1 MKKNSKINNNRII
14 FLLILFFLVTLAIV
28 VRLFYLQVIDRKN
41 LTKRA
46 IEQIN
51 RSEEIVSDRG
61 YILDRSGKRL
71 AINTASSTIYFNGN
85 QDIDSTSRSLIAKEL
100 SKSLNLDELEVYKKI
115 SAKKRVK
122 IVQWVDSNVAMEL
135 RDKNLAGIEVVD
147 GFRRVY
153 PYQTLASHVLGF
165 TNIDGVG
172 QYGVESSYNSNLTG
186 SPGRIYKSSDRNNRQ
201 LPTGSSQVF
210 EASDGL
216 SAVLTIDQGIQK
228 FVEDE
233 TKKMISEF
241 QADKV
246 HIIVEEVET
255 GHILAMSSYPSF
267 DPNGPTKAVSDIQA
281 ASWLTKS
288 DEEIQKDWYD
298 NWRNPVVSNI
308 YEPGSTFKLIT
319 AAAAMEE
326 NTSSPEKQYYCTGYI
341 RDIKNAPVLKCVSY
355 KDPHGNITLR
365 QALAKS
371 CNPSFVYVNR
381 DLGRENFLKYIKA
394 FGFGEKTGIDLPGE
408 ALGIIPPSPDSITE
422 LSLATM
428 SYGHGIAT
436 TPIQLI
442 NAVAAIGNDGLL
454 MEPRIVKELVNAQG
468 QVIRPIEISEKR
480 QVISKE
486 TADNMLSMMA
496 EVVENGTASRAKST
510 SYSIGGKTGTANKV
524 LEDGTGYYEDQYV
537 ASFVGLAPIE
547 NPKIAVLVIVDNPKN
562 QYYGSIVATPTGK
575 SVIEY
580 TLENLGL
587 PKNTKI
593 KTSDYTDL
601 IKVPDLTNR
610 LIGDGGSILTQMGL
624 KYSIGYGEVSDESII
639 IGQKPKAGEFIEK
652 DEVVE
657 IDLDKNDKARKII
670 PKLED
675 KDESEVQSLLEKTS
689 IEFKFEGL
697 EGGVVVDQAP
707 KAGESAEEGQ
717 VLTLILGEKTEETP
731 GPAANGLKDGL
742 LEIENDENKKT
753 IRSVEIKD
761 TSDKNSKKDSED
773 EDSNLD
779 KKEDGQSKE
788 KP

>member
-14 FLLILFFLVTLAIV
+14 FLLILFFIVTLVIV

-61 YILDRSGKRL
+61 YILDRNGKRL
-71 AINTASSTIYFNGN
+71 AINTASSTVYFNGG

-100 SKSLNLDELEVYKKI
+100 SKSLDLDELDLYKKI

-135 RDKNLAGIEVVD
+135 REKNLAGIEIVD

-172 QYGVESSYNSNLTG
+172 QYGVEASYNSNLTG
-186 SPGRIYKSSDRNNRQ
+186 SPGRIFKSSDRNNRQ
-201 LPTGSSQVF
+201 LPTGKSQVF
-210 EASDGL
+210 EANDGL

-233 TKKMISEF
+233 TKKIISEF

-267 DPNGPTKAVSDIQA
+267 DPNGPTKAVSDMQA
-281 ASWLTKS
+281 ASWLTKT

-308 YEPGSTFKLIT
+308 FEPGSTFKLIT

-355 KDPHGNITLR
+355 KEPHGNITLR

-381 DLGRENFLKYIKA
+381 DLGRENFLKYVKA

-408 ALGIIPPSPDSITE
+408 AVGIIPASADSITE

-428 SYGHGIAT
+428 AYGHGIAT

-454 MEPRIVKELVNAQG
+454 MEPRLVKELVNSNG
-468 QVIRPIEISEKR
+468 QVIRPVEISEKR

-486 TADNMLSMMA
+486 TADKMLSMMA
-496 EVVENGTASRAKST
+496 DVVENGTASRAKST

-547 NPKIAVLVIVDNPKN
+547 DPVIAVLVIVDNPKD
-562 QYYGSIVATPTGK
+562 QFYGSIVATPAGK
-575 SVIEY
+575 NIIEY

-593 KTSDYTDL
+593 KSSEYTDL

-610 LIGDGGSILTQMGL
+610 LIGDGGSILSQMGL
-624 KYSIGYGEVSDESII
+624 KYSVGYGNVSEESII
-639 IGQKPKAGEFIEK
+639 VGQKPKAGEFIEK

-657 IDLDKNDKARKII
+657 LDLDINNQAKKTTPN
-670 PKLED
+670 LTG
-675 KDESEVQSLLEKTS
+675 KDEQELTRLLEKTS
-689 IEFKFEGL
+689 IDFKVEGL
-697 EGGVVVDQAP
+697 EGGVVVDQNP
-707 KAGESAEEGQ
+707 KAGEKISQGQ
-717 VLTLILGEKTEETP
+717 ILTLILGEKVEDP
-731 GPAANGLKDGL
+731 IGPASNGLKDGL

-753 IRSVEIKD
+753 IKSVEIKD
-761 TSDKNSKKDSED
+761 LSHKETDKDD

-779 KKEDGQSKE
+779 KKTEGQNDQ

>member
-14 FLLILFFLVTLAIV
+14 FLLILFFIVTLAIV

-61 YILDRSGKRL
+61 YILDRNGKRL
-71 AINTASSTIYFNGN
+71 AINTASSTVYFNGG

-100 SKSLNLDELEVYKKI
+100 SKSLNLDELELYKKI

-135 RDKNLAGIEVVD
+135 REKNLAGIEIVD

-172 QYGVESSYNSNLTG
+172 QYGVEASYNSNLTG
-186 SPGRIYKSSDRNNRQ
+186 SPGRIFKSSDRNNRQ
-201 LPTGSSQVF
+201 LPTGKSQVF
-210 EASDGL
+210 EANDGL

-233 TKKMISEF
+233 TKKIISEF

-281 ASWLTKS
+281 ASWLTKT

-308 YEPGSTFKLIT
+308 FEPGSTFKLIT

-355 KDPHGNITLR
+355 KEPHGNITLR

-381 DLGRENFLKYIKA
+381 DLGRENFLKYVKA

-408 ALGIIPPSPDSITE
+408 AVGIIPANADSITE

-428 SYGHGIAT
+428 AYGHGIAT

-442 NAVAAIGNDGLL
+442 NAVAAIGNDGIL
-454 MEPRIVKELVNAQG
+454 MEPRLVKELVNSNG
-468 QVIRPIEISEKR
+468 QVIKPVEISEKR

-486 TADNMLSMMA
+486 TADKMLSMMA
-496 EVVENGTASRAKST
+496 DVVENGTASRAKSS

-524 LEDGTGYYEDQYV
+524 LEDGTGYYEDKYV

-547 NPKIAVLVIVDNPKN
+547 DPVIAALVIVDNPKN
-562 QYYGSIVATPTGK
+562 QYYGSIVATPAGK
-575 SVIEY
+575 NIIEY

-593 KTSDYTDL
+593 KSSEYTDL

-624 KYSIGYGEVSDESII
+624 KYSVGYGDVSEESII
-639 IGQKPKAGEFIEK
+639 TGQKPKAGDFIEK

-657 IDLDKNDKARKII
+657 LDLDVNNGERKIV
-670 PKLED
+670 PNLEG
-675 KDESEVQSLLEKTS
+675 KDEQELTRLLEKTS
-689 IEFKFEGL
+689 IDFKVEGL
-697 EGGVVVDQAP
+697 ESGVVVDQNP
-707 KAGESAEEGQ
+707 KAGEKISQGET
-717 VLTLILGEKTEETP
+717 LNLILGEKVEEP
-731 GPAANGLKDGL
+731 IGPVTNGLKDGL

-753 IRSVEIKD
+753 IKSVEIKD
-761 TSDKNSKKDSED
+761 FSNKEKDKDD

-779 KKEDGQSKE
+779 KKTEGQNTQS
-788 KP
+788 P

>member
-14 FLLILFFLVTLAIV
+14 FLLILFFIVTLAIV

-61 YILDRSGKRL
+61 YILDRNGKRL
-71 AINTASSTIYFNGN
+71 AINTASSTVYFNGG

-100 SKSLNLDELEVYKKI
+100 SKSLNLDELELYKKI

-135 RDKNLAGIEVVD
+135 REKNLAGIEIVD

-172 QYGVESSYNSNLTG
+172 QYGVEASYNSNLTG
-186 SPGRIYKSSDRNNRQ
+186 SPGRIFKSSDRNNRQ
-201 LPTGSSQVF
+201 LPTGKSQVF
-210 EASDGL
+210 EANDGL

-233 TKKMISEF
+233 TKKIISEF

-281 ASWLTKS
+281 ASWLTKT
-288 DEEIQKDWYD
+288 DEEIQKDWYE

-308 YEPGSTFKLIT
+308 FEPGSTFKLIT

-355 KDPHGNITLR
+355 KEPHGNITLR

-381 DLGRENFLKYIKA
+381 DLGRENFLKYVKA

-408 ALGIIPPSPDSITE
+408 AMGIIPANADSITE

-428 SYGHGIAT
+428 AYGHGIAT

-442 NAVAAIGNDGLL
+442 NAVAAIGNDGIL
-454 MEPRIVKELVNAQG
+454 MEPRLVKELVNSNG
-468 QVIRPIEISEKR
+468 QVIRPVEISEKR

-486 TADNMLSMMA
+486 TADKMLLMMA
-496 EVVENGTASRAKST
+496 DVVENGTASRAKSS

-547 NPKIAVLVIVDNPKN
+547 DPVIAVLVIVDNPKD
-562 QYYGSIVATPTGK
+562 QYYGSIVATPAGK
-575 SVIEY
+575 NIIEY

-593 KTSDYTDL
+593 KSSEYTDL

-624 KYSIGYGEVSDESII
+624 KYSVGYGDVSEESII
-639 IGQKPKAGEFIEK
+639 TGQKPKAGDFIEK

-657 IDLDKNDKARKII
+657 LDLDVNNGERKIV
-670 PKLED
+670 PNLEG
-675 KDESEVQSLLEKTS
+675 KDEQELTRLLEKTS
-689 IEFKFEGL
+689 IDFKVEGL
-697 EGGVVVDQAP
+697 EGGVVVDQNP
-707 KAGESAEEGQ
+707 KAGEKISQGET
-717 VLTLILGEKTEETP
+717 LTLILGEKVEEP
-731 GPAANGLKDGL
+731 IGPATNGLKDGL

-753 IRSVEIKD
+753 IKSVEIKD
-761 TSDKNSKKDSED
+761 FSNKEKDKDD

-779 KKEDGQSKE
+779 KKTEGQNTQS
-788 KP
+788 P

>member
-14 FLLILFFLVTLAIV
+14 FLLILFFIVTLAIV

-61 YILDRSGKRL
+61 YILDRNGKRL
-71 AINTASSTIYFNGN
+71 AINTASSTVYFNGG
-85 QDIDSTSRSLIAKEL
+85 QDIDSANRSLIAKEL
-100 SKSLNLDELEVYKKI
+100 SKSLNLDELELYKKI

-135 RDKNLAGIEVVD
+135 REKNLAGIEIVD

-172 QYGVESSYNSNLTG
+172 QYGVEASYNSNLTG
-186 SPGRIYKSSDRNNRQ
+186 SPGRIFKSSDRNNRQ
-201 LPTGSSQVF
+201 LPTGKSQVF
-210 EASDGL
+210 EANDGL

-233 TKKMISEF
+233 TKKIISEF

-267 DPNGPTKAVSDIQA
+267 DPNGPTKAVSDMQA
-281 ASWLTKS
+281 ASWLTKT

-381 DLGRENFLKYIKA
+381 DLGRESFLKYVKA

-408 ALGIIPPSPDSITE
+408 ALGIIPTSADKITE

-428 SYGHGIAT
+428 AYGHGIAT

-442 NAVAAIGNDGLL
+442 NAVAAIGNNGLL
-454 MEPRIVKELVNAQG
+454 MEPRLVKELVNSNG

-547 NPKIAVLVIVDNPKN
+547 DPVIAVLVIVDNPKD
-562 QYYGSIVATPTGK
+562 QYYGSIVATPAGK
-575 SVIEY
+575 NIIEY

-593 KTSDYTDL
+593 KSSEYTDL

-610 LIGDGGSILTQMGL
+610 LIGDGGSILSQMGL
-624 KYSIGYGEVSDESII
+624 NYSVGYGTVTEESII
-639 IGQKPKAGEFIEK
+639 TAQKPKAGEFIEK

-657 IDLDKNDKARKII
+657 LDLDINNGERKIT
-670 PKLED
+670 PNLEG
-675 KDESEVQSLLEKTS
+675 KDEQELARLLEEIS
-689 IEFKFEGL
+689 IDFKVEGL
-697 EGGVVVDQAP
+697 EGGVVVDQNP
-707 KAGESAEEGQ
+707 KAGEKIAQGET
-717 VLTLILGEKTEETP
+717 LTLILGEKVEDSVN
-731 GPAANGLKDGL
+731 PASNGLKDGL

-753 IRSVEIKD
+753 IKSVEINDLSNKEKD
-761 TSDKNSKKDSED
+761 KED

-779 KKEDGQSKE
+779 KETEGQKD
-788 KP
+788 

>member
-14 FLLILFFLVTLAIV
+14 FLLILFFIVTLAIV
-28 VRLFYLQVIDRKN
+28 ARLFYLQVIDRKN

-61 YILDRSGKRL
+61 YILDRNGKRL
-71 AINTASSTIYFNGN
+71 AINTASSTVYFNGG

-100 SKSLNLDELEVYKKI
+100 SKSLNLDELELYKKI

-135 RDKNLAGIEVVD
+135 REKNLAGIEIVD

-172 QYGVESSYNSNLTG
+172 QYGVEASYNSNLTG
-186 SPGRIYKSSDRNNRQ
+186 SPGRIFKSSDRNNRQ
-201 LPTGSSQVF
+201 LPTGKSQVF
-210 EASDGL
+210 EANDGL

-233 TKKMISEF
+233 TKKIISEF

-281 ASWLTKS
+281 ASWLTKT
-288 DEEIQKDWYD
+288 DEEIQKDWYE

-308 YEPGSTFKLIT
+308 FEPGSTFKLIT

-355 KDPHGNITLR
+355 KEPHGNITLR

-381 DLGRENFLKYIKA
+381 DLGRENFLKYVKA

-408 ALGIIPPSPDSITE
+408 AMGIIPANADSITE

-428 SYGHGIAT
+428 AYGHGIAT

-442 NAVAAIGNDGLL
+442 NAVAAIGNDGIL
-454 MEPRIVKELVNAQG
+454 MEPRLVKELVNSNG
-468 QVIRPIEISEKR
+468 QVIRPVEISEKR

-486 TADNMLSMMA
+486 TADKMLLMMA
-496 EVVENGTASRAKST
+496 DVVENGTASRAKSS

-547 NPKIAVLVIVDNPKN
+547 DPVIAVLVIVDNPKD
-562 QYYGSIVATPTGK
+562 QYYGSIVATPAGK
-575 SVIEY
+575 NIIEY

-593 KTSDYTDL
+593 KSSEYTDL

-624 KYSIGYGEVSDESII
+624 KYSVGYGDVSEESII
-639 IGQKPKAGEFIEK
+639 TGQKPKAGDFIEK

-657 IDLDKNDKARKII
+657 LDLDVNNGERKIV
-670 PKLED
+670 PNLEG
-675 KDESEVQSLLEKTS
+675 KDEQELTRLLEKTS
-689 IEFKFEGL
+689 IDFKVEGL
-697 EGGVVVDQAP
+697 EGGVVVDQNP
-707 KAGESAEEGQ
+707 KAGEKISQGET
-717 VLTLILGEKTEETP
+717 LTLILGEKVEEP
-731 GPAANGLKDGL
+731 IGPATNGLKDGL

-753 IRSVEIKD
+753 IKSVEIKD
-761 TSDKNSKKDSED
+761 FSNKEKDKDD

-779 KKEDGQSKE
+779 KKTEGQNTQS
-788 KP
+788 P

>member
-14 FLLILFFLVTLAIV
+14 FLLILFFIVTLAIV

-61 YILDRSGKRL
+61 YILDKNGKRL
-71 AINTASSTIYFNGN
+71 AINTASSTVYFNGG
-85 QDIDSTSRSLIAKEL
+85 QDIDSANRSLIAKEL
-100 SKSLNLDELEVYKKI
+100 SKSLNLDELELYKKI

-135 RDKNLAGIEVVD
+135 REKNLAGIEIVD

-172 QYGVESSYNSNLTG
+172 QYGVEASYNSNLTG
-186 SPGRIYKSSDRNNRQ
+186 SPGRIFKSSDRNNRQ
-201 LPTGSSQVF
+201 LPTGKSQVF
-210 EASDGL
+210 EANDGL

-233 TKKMISEF
+233 TKKIISEF

-255 GHILAMSSYPSF
+255 GHILSMSSYPSF
-267 DPNGPTKAVSDIQA
+267 DPNGPTKAVSDMQA
-281 ASWLTKS
+281 ASWLTKT

-381 DLGRENFLKYIKA
+381 DLGRESFLKYVKA

-408 ALGIIPPSPDSITE
+408 ALGIIPTSADKITE

-428 SYGHGIAT
+428 AYGHGIAT

-442 NAVAAIGNDGLL
+442 NAVAAIGNNGLL
-454 MEPRIVKELVNAQG
+454 MEPRLVKELVNSNG

-547 NPKIAVLVIVDNPKN
+547 DPVIAVLVIVDNPKD
-562 QYYGSIVATPTGK
+562 QYYGSIVATPAGK
-575 SVIEY
+575 NIIEY

-593 KTSDYTDL
+593 KSSEYTDL

-610 LIGDGGSILTQMGL
+610 LIGDGGSILSQMGL
-624 KYSIGYGEVSDESII
+624 NYSVGYGTVTEESII
-639 IGQKPKAGEFIEK
+639 TAQKPKAGEFIEK

-657 IDLDKNDKARKII
+657 LDLDINNGERKIT
-670 PKLED
+670 PNLEG
-675 KDESEVQSLLEKTS
+675 KDEQELARLLEEIS
-689 IEFKFEGL
+689 IDFKVEGL
-697 EGGVVVDQAP
+697 EGGVVVDQNP
-707 KAGESAEEGQ
+707 KAGEKIAQGET
-717 VLTLILGEKTEETP
+717 LTLILGEKVEDSVN
-731 GPAANGLKDGL
+731 PASNGLKDGL

-753 IRSVEIKD
+753 IKSVEINDLSNKEKD
-761 TSDKNSKKDSED
+761 KED

-779 KKEDGQSKE
+779 KETEGQKD
-788 KP
+788 

>member
-14 FLLILFFLVTLAIV
+14 FLLILFFIVTLAIV

-61 YILDRSGKRL
+61 YILDRNGKRL
-71 AINTASSTIYFNGN
+71 AINTASSTVYFNGG

-100 SKSLNLDELEVYKKI
+100 SKSLNLDELELYKKI

-135 RDKNLAGIEVVD
+135 REKNLAGIEIVD

-172 QYGVESSYNSNLTG
+172 QYGVEASYNSNLTG
-186 SPGRIYKSSDRNNRQ
+186 SPGRIFKSSDRNNRQ
-201 LPTGSSQVF
+201 LPTGKSQVF
-210 EASDGL
+210 EANDGL

-233 TKKMISEF
+233 TKKIISEF

-281 ASWLTKS
+281 ASWLTKT
-288 DEEIQKDWYD
+288 DEEIQKDWYE

-308 YEPGSTFKLIT
+308 FEPGSTFKLIT

-355 KDPHGNITLR
+355 KEPHGNITLR

-381 DLGRENFLKYIKA
+381 DLGRENFLKYVKA

-408 ALGIIPPSPDSITE
+408 AMGIIPANADSITE

-428 SYGHGIAT
+428 AYGHGIAT

-442 NAVAAIGNDGLL
+442 NAVAAIGNDGIL
-454 MEPRIVKELVNAQG
+454 MEPRLVKELVNSNG
-468 QVIRPIEISEKR
+468 QVIRPVEISEKR

-486 TADNMLSMMA
+486 TADKMLLMMA
-496 EVVENGTASRAKST
+496 DVVENGTASRAKSS

-547 NPKIAVLVIVDNPKN
+547 DPIIAVLVIVDNPKD
-562 QYYGSIVATPTGK
+562 QYYGSIVATPAGK
-575 SVIEY
+575 NIIEY

-593 KTSDYTDL
+593 KSSEYTDL

-624 KYSIGYGEVSDESII
+624 KYSVGYGDVSEESII
-639 IGQKPKAGEFIEK
+639 TGQKPKAGDFIEK

-657 IDLDKNDKARKII
+657 LDLDVNNGERKIV
-670 PKLED
+670 PNLEG
-675 KDESEVQSLLEKTS
+675 KDEQELTRLLEKTS
-689 IEFKFEGL
+689 IDFKVEGL
-697 EGGVVVDQAP
+697 EGGVVVDQNP
-707 KAGESAEEGQ
+707 KAGEKISQGET
-717 VLTLILGEKTEETP
+717 LTLILGEKVEEP
-731 GPAANGLKDGL
+731 IGPATNGLKDGL

-753 IRSVEIKD
+753 IKSVEIKD
-761 TSDKNSKKDSED
+761 FSNKEKDKDD

-779 KKEDGQSKE
+779 KKTEGQNTQS
-788 KP
+788 P

>member
-14 FLLILFFLVTLAIV
+14 FLLILFFIVTLAIV

-61 YILDRSGKRL
+61 YILDKNGKRL
-71 AINTASSTIYFNGN
+71 AINTASSTVYFNGG
-85 QDIDSTSRSLIAKEL
+85 QDIDSANRSLIAKEL
-100 SKSLNLDELEVYKKI
+100 SKSLNLDELELYKKI

-135 RDKNLAGIEVVD
+135 REKNLAGIEIVD

-172 QYGVESSYNSNLTG
+172 QYGVEASYNSNLTG
-186 SPGRIYKSSDRNNRQ
+186 SPGRIFKSSDRNNRQ
-201 LPTGSSQVF
+201 LPTGKSQVF
-210 EASDGL
+210 EANDGL

-233 TKKMISEF
+233 TKKIISEF

-267 DPNGPTKAVSDIQA
+267 DPNGPTKAVSDMQA
-281 ASWLTKS
+281 ASWLTKT

-381 DLGRENFLKYIKA
+381 DLGRESFLKYVKA

-408 ALGIIPPSPDSITE
+408 ALGIIPTSADKITE

-428 SYGHGIAT
+428 AYGHGIAT

-442 NAVAAIGNDGLL
+442 NAVAAIGNNGLL
-454 MEPRIVKELVNAQG
+454 MEPRLVKELVNSNG

-547 NPKIAVLVIVDNPKN
+547 DPVIAVLVIVDNPKD
-562 QYYGSIVATPTGK
+562 QYYGSIVATPAGK
-575 SVIEY
+575 NIIEY

-593 KTSDYTDL
+593 KSSEYTDL

-610 LIGDGGSILTQMGL
+610 LIGDGGSILSQMGL
-624 KYSIGYGEVSDESII
+624 NYSVGYGTVTEESII
-639 IGQKPKAGEFIEK
+639 TAQKPKAGEFIEK

-657 IDLDKNDKARKII
+657 LDLDINNGERKIT
-670 PKLED
+670 PNLEG
-675 KDESEVQSLLEKTS
+675 KDEQELARLLEEIS
-689 IEFKFEGL
+689 IDFKVEGL
-697 EGGVVVDQAP
+697 EGGVVVDQNP
-707 KAGESAEEGQ
+707 KAGEKIGQ
-717 VLTLILGEKTEETP
+717 GETLTLILGEKVEDSVN
-731 GPAANGLKDGL
+731 PASNGLKDGL

-753 IRSVEIKD
+753 IKSVEINDLSNKEKD
-761 TSDKNSKKDSED
+761 KED

-779 KKEDGQSKE
+779 KETEGKKD
-788 KP
+788 

>member
-14 FLLILFFLVTLAIV
+14 FLLILFFIVTLVIV

-61 YILDRSGKRL
+61 YILDRNGKRL
-71 AINTASSTIYFNGN
+71 AINTASSTVYFNGG

-100 SKSLNLDELEVYKKI
+100 SKSLDLDELDLYKKI

-135 RDKNLAGIEVVD
+135 REKNLAGIEIVD

-172 QYGVESSYNSNLTG
+172 QYGVEASYNSNLTG
-186 SPGRIYKSSDRNNRQ
+186 SPGRIFKSSDRNNRQ
-201 LPTGSSQVF
+201 LPTGKSQVF
-210 EASDGL
+210 EANDGL

-233 TKKMISEF
+233 TKKIISEF

-267 DPNGPTKAVSDIQA
+267 DPNGPTKAVSDMQA
-281 ASWLTKS
+281 ASWLTKT

-308 YEPGSTFKLIT
+308 FEPGSTFKLIT

-355 KDPHGNITLR
+355 KEPHGNITLR

-381 DLGRENFLKYIKA
+381 DLGRENFLKYVKA

-408 ALGIIPPSPDSITE
+408 AVGIIPASADSITE

-428 SYGHGIAT
+428 AYGHGIAT

-454 MEPRIVKELVNAQG
+454 MEPRLVKELVNSNG
-468 QVIRPIEISEKR
+468 QVIRPVEISEKR

-486 TADNMLSMMA
+486 TADKMLSMMA
-496 EVVENGTASRAKST
+496 DVVENGTASRAKST

-547 NPKIAVLVIVDNPKN
+547 DPVIAVLVIVDNPKD
-562 QYYGSIVATPTGK
+562 QYYGSIVATPAGK
-575 SVIEY
+575 NIIEY

-593 KTSDYTDL
+593 KSSEYTDL

-610 LIGDGGSILTQMGL
+610 LIGDGGSILSQMGL
-624 KYSIGYGEVSDESII
+624 KYSVGYGNVSEESII
-639 IGQKPKAGEFIEK
+639 VGQKPKAGEFIEK

-657 IDLDKNDKARKII
+657 LDLDINNQAKKTTPN
-670 PKLED
+670 LTG
-675 KDESEVQSLLEKTS
+675 KDEQELTRLLEKTS
-689 IEFKFEGL
+689 IDFKVEGL
-697 EGGVVVDQAP
+697 EGGVVVDQNP
-707 KAGESAEEGQ
+707 KAGEKISQGQ
-717 VLTLILGEKTEETP
+717 ILTLILGEKVEDP
-731 GPAANGLKDGL
+731 IGPASNGLKDGL

-753 IRSVEIKD
+753 IKSVEIKD
-761 TSDKNSKKDSED
+761 LSHKETDKDD

-779 KKEDGQSKE
+779 KKTEGQNDQ

>member
-14 FLLILFFLVTLAIV
+14 FLLILFFIVTLAIV
-28 VRLFYLQVIDRKN
+28 ARLFYLQVIDRKN

-61 YILDRSGKRL
+61 YILDRNGKRL
-71 AINTASSTIYFNGN
+71 AINTASSTVYFNGG

-100 SKSLNLDELEVYKKI
+100 SKSLNLDELELYKKI

-135 RDKNLAGIEVVD
+135 REKNLAGIEIVD

-172 QYGVESSYNSNLTG
+172 QYGVEASYNSNLTG
-186 SPGRIYKSSDRNNRQ
+186 SPGRIFKSSDRNNRQ
-201 LPTGSSQVF
+201 LPTGKSQVF
-210 EASDGL
+210 EANDGL

-233 TKKMISEF
+233 TKKIISEF

-281 ASWLTKS
+281 ASWLTKT
-288 DEEIQKDWYD
+288 DEEIQKDWYE

-308 YEPGSTFKLIT
+308 FEPGSTFKLIT

-355 KDPHGNITLR
+355 KEPHGNITLR

-381 DLGRENFLKYIKA
+381 DLGRENFLKYVKA

-408 ALGIIPPSPDSITE
+408 AVGIIPANADSITE

-428 SYGHGIAT
+428 AYGHGIAT

-442 NAVAAIGNDGLL
+442 NAVAAIGNDGIL
-454 MEPRIVKELVNAQG
+454 MEPRLVKELVNSNG
-468 QVIRPIEISEKR
+468 QVIRPVEISEKR

-486 TADNMLSMMA
+486 TADKMLLMMA
-496 EVVENGTASRAKST
+496 DVVENGTASRAKSS

-547 NPKIAVLVIVDNPKN
+547 DPIIAVLVIVDNPKD
-562 QYYGSIVATPTGK
+562 QYYGSIVATPAGK
-575 SVIEY
+575 NIIEY

-593 KTSDYTDL
+593 KSSEYTDL

-624 KYSIGYGEVSDESII
+624 KYSVGYGDVSEESII
-639 IGQKPKAGEFIEK
+639 TGQKPKAGDFIEK

-657 IDLDKNDKARKII
+657 LDLDVNNGERKIV
-670 PKLED
+670 PNLEG
-675 KDESEVQSLLEKTS
+675 KDEQELTRLLEKTS
-689 IEFKFEGL
+689 IDFKVEGL
-697 EGGVVVDQAP
+697 EGGVVVDQNP
-707 KAGESAEEGQ
+707 KAGEKISQGET
-717 VLTLILGEKTEETP
+717 LTLILGEKVEEP
-731 GPAANGLKDGL
+731 IGPATNGLKDGL

-753 IRSVEIKD
+753 IKSVEIKD
-761 TSDKNSKKDSED
+761 FSNKEKDKDD

-779 KKEDGQSKE
+779 KKTEGQNTQS
-788 KP
+788 P

>member
-14 FLLILFFLVTLAIV
+14 FLLILFFIVTLAIV
-28 VRLFYLQVIDRKN
+28 ARLFYLQVIDRKN

-61 YILDRSGKRL
+61 YILDRNGKRL
-71 AINTASSTIYFNGN
+71 AINTASSTVYFNGG

-100 SKSLNLDELEVYKKI
+100 SKSLNLDELELYKKI

-135 RDKNLAGIEVVD
+135 REKNLAGIEIVD

-172 QYGVESSYNSNLTG
+172 QYGVEASYNSNLTG
-186 SPGRIYKSSDRNNRQ
+186 SPGRIFKSSDRNNRQ
-201 LPTGSSQVF
+201 LPTGKSQVF
-210 EASDGL
+210 EANDGL

-233 TKKMISEF
+233 TKKIISEF

-281 ASWLTKS
+281 ASWLTKT
-288 DEEIQKDWYD
+288 DEEIQKDWYE

-308 YEPGSTFKLIT
+308 FEPGSTFKLIT

-355 KDPHGNITLR
+355 KEPHGNITLR

-381 DLGRENFLKYIKA
+381 DLGRENFLKYVKA

-408 ALGIIPPSPDSITE
+408 AMGIIPANADSITE

-428 SYGHGIAT
+428 AYGHGIAT

-442 NAVAAIGNDGLL
+442 NAVAAIGNDGIL
-454 MEPRIVKELVNAQG
+454 MEPRLVKELVNSNG
-468 QVIRPIEISEKR
+468 QVIRPVEISEKR

-486 TADNMLSMMA
+486 TADKMLLMMA
-496 EVVENGTASRAKST
+496 DVVENGTASRAKSS

-547 NPKIAVLVIVDNPKN
+547 DPIIAVLVIVDNPKD
-562 QYYGSIVATPTGK
+562 QYYGSIVATPAGK
-575 SVIEY
+575 NIIEY

-593 KTSDYTDL
+593 KSSEYTDL

-624 KYSIGYGEVSDESII
+624 KYSVGYGDVSEESII
-639 IGQKPKAGEFIEK
+639 TGQKPKAGDFIEK

-657 IDLDKNDKARKII
+657 LDLDVNNGERKIV
-670 PKLED
+670 PNLEG
-675 KDESEVQSLLEKTS
+675 KDEQELTRLLEKTS
-689 IEFKFEGL
+689 IDFKVEGL
-697 EGGVVVDQAP
+697 EGGVVVDQNP
-707 KAGESAEEGQ
+707 KAGEKISQGET
-717 VLTLILGEKTEETP
+717 LTLILGEKVEEP
-731 GPAANGLKDGL
+731 IGPATNGLKDGL

-753 IRSVEIKD
+753 IKSVEIKD
-761 TSDKNSKKDSED
+761 FSNKEKDKDD

-779 KKEDGQSKE
+779 KKTEGQNTQS
-788 KP
+788 P

>member
-14 FLLILFFLVTLAIV
+14 FLLILFFIVTLAIV
-28 VRLFYLQVIDRKN
+28 ARLFYLQVIDRKN

-61 YILDRSGKRL
+61 YILDRNGKRL
-71 AINTASSTIYFNGN
+71 AINTASSTVYFNGG

-100 SKSLNLDELEVYKKI
+100 SKSLNLDELELYKKI

-135 RDKNLAGIEVVD
+135 REKNLAGIEIVD

-172 QYGVESSYNSNLTG
+172 QYGVEASYNSNLTG
-186 SPGRIYKSSDRNNRQ
+186 SPGRIFKSSDRNNRQ
-201 LPTGSSQVF
+201 LPTGKSQVF
-210 EASDGL
+210 EANDGL

-233 TKKMISEF
+233 TKKIISEF

-281 ASWLTKS
+281 ASWLTKTE
-288 DEEIQKDWYD
+288 EEIQKDWYE

-308 YEPGSTFKLIT
+308 FEPGSTFKLIT

-355 KDPHGNITLR
+355 KEPHGNITLR

-381 DLGRENFLKYIKA
+381 DLGRENFLKYVKA

-408 ALGIIPPSPDSITE
+408 AMGIIPANADSITE

-428 SYGHGIAT
+428 AYGHGIAT

-442 NAVAAIGNDGLL
+442 NAVAAIGNDGIL
-454 MEPRIVKELVNAQG
+454 MEPRLVKELVNSNG
-468 QVIRPIEISEKR
+468 QVIRPVEISEKR

-486 TADNMLSMMA
+486 TADKMLLMMA
-496 EVVENGTASRAKST
+496 DVVENGTASRAKSS

-547 NPKIAVLVIVDNPKN
+547 DPIIAVLVIVDNPKD
-562 QYYGSIVATPTGK
+562 QYYGSIVATPAGK
-575 SVIEY
+575 NIIEY

-593 KTSDYTDL
+593 KSSEYTDL

-624 KYSIGYGEVSDESII
+624 KYSVGYGDVSEESII
-639 IGQKPKAGEFIEK
+639 TGQKPKAGDFIEK

-657 IDLDKNDKARKII
+657 LDLDVNNGERKIV
-670 PKLED
+670 PNLEG
-675 KDESEVQSLLEKTS
+675 KDEQELTRLLEKTS
-689 IEFKFEGL
+689 IDFKVEGL
-697 EGGVVVDQAP
+697 EGGVVVDQNP
-707 KAGESAEEGQ
+707 KAGEKISQGET
-717 VLTLILGEKTEETP
+717 LTLILGEKVEEP
-731 GPAANGLKDGL
+731 IGPATNGLKDGL

-753 IRSVEIKD
+753 IKSVEIKD
-761 TSDKNSKKDSED
+761 FSNKEKDKDD

-779 KKEDGQSKE
+779 KKTEGQNTQS
-788 KP
+788 P

>member
-14 FLLILFFLVTLAIV
+14 FLLILFFIVTLAIV

-61 YILDRSGKRL
+61 YILDRNGKRL
-71 AINTASSTIYFNGN
+71 AINTASSTVYFNGG
-85 QDIDSTSRSLIAKEL
+85 QDIDSANRSLIAKEL
-100 SKSLNLDELEVYKKI
+100 SKSLNLDELELYKKI

-135 RDKNLAGIEVVD
+135 REKNLAGIEIVD

-172 QYGVESSYNSNLTG
+172 QYGVEASYNSNLTG
-186 SPGRIYKSSDRNNRQ
+186 SPGRIFKSSDRNNRQ
-201 LPTGSSQVF
+201 LPTGKSQVF
-210 EASDGL
+210 EANDGL

-233 TKKMISEF
+233 TKKIISEF

-267 DPNGPTKAVSDIQA
+267 DPNGPTKAVSDMQA
-281 ASWLTKS
+281 ASWLTKT

-381 DLGRENFLKYIKA
+381 DLGRESFLKYVKA

-408 ALGIIPPSPDSITE
+408 ALGIIPTSADKITE

-428 SYGHGIAT
+428 AYGHGIAT

-442 NAVAAIGNDGLL
+442 NAVAAIGNNGLL
-454 MEPRIVKELVNAQG
+454 MEPRLVKELVNSNG

-547 NPKIAVLVIVDNPKN
+547 DPVIAVLVIVDNPKD
-562 QYYGSIVATPTGK
+562 QYYGSIVATPAGK
-575 SVIEY
+575 NIIEY

-593 KTSDYTDL
+593 KSSEYTDL

-610 LIGDGGSILTQMGL
+610 LIGDGGSILSQMGL
-624 KYSIGYGEVSDESII
+624 NYSVGYGTVTEESII
-639 IGQKPKAGEFIEK
+639 TAQKPKVGEFIEK

-657 IDLDKNDKARKII
+657 LDLDINNGERKIT
-670 PKLED
+670 PNLEG
-675 KDESEVQSLLEKTS
+675 KDEQELARLLEEIS
-689 IEFKFEGL
+689 IDFKVEGL
-697 EGGVVVDQAP
+697 EGGVVVDQNP
-707 KAGESAEEGQ
+707 KAGEKIAQGET
-717 VLTLILGEKTEETP
+717 LTLILGEKVEDSVN
-731 GPAANGLKDGL
+731 PASNGLKDGL

-753 IRSVEIKD
+753 IKSVEINDLSNKEKD
-761 TSDKNSKKDSED
+761 KED

-779 KKEDGQSKE
+779 KETEGQKD
-788 KP
+788 

>member
-14 FLLILFFLVTLAIV
+14 FLLILFFIVTLAIV

-61 YILDRSGKRL
+61 YILDKNGKRL
-71 AINTASSTIYFNGN
+71 AINTASSTVYFNGG
-85 QDIDSTSRSLIAKEL
+85 QDIDSANRSLIAKEL
-100 SKSLNLDELEVYKKI
+100 SKSLNLDELELYKKI

-135 RDKNLAGIEVVD
+135 REKNLAGIEIVD

-172 QYGVESSYNSNLTG
+172 QYGVEASYNSNLTG
-186 SPGRIYKSSDRNNRQ
+186 SPGRIFKSSDRNNRQ
-201 LPTGSSQVF
+201 LPTGKSQVF
-210 EASDGL
+210 EANDGL

-233 TKKMISEF
+233 TKKIISEF

-267 DPNGPTKAVSDIQA
+267 DPNGPTKAVSDMQA
-281 ASWLTKS
+281 ASWLTKT

-381 DLGRENFLKYIKA
+381 DLGRESFLKYVKA

-408 ALGIIPPSPDSITE
+408 ALGIIPTSADKITE

-428 SYGHGIAT
+428 AYGHGIAT

-442 NAVAAIGNDGLL
+442 NAVAAIGNNGLL
-454 MEPRIVKELVNAQG
+454 MEPRLVKELVNSNG

-547 NPKIAVLVIVDNPKN
+547 DPVIAVLVIVDNPKD
-562 QYYGSIVATPTGK
+562 QYYGSIVATPAGK
-575 SVIEY
+575 NIIEY

-593 KTSDYTDL
+593 KSSEYTDL

-610 LIGDGGSILTQMGL
+610 LIGDGGSILSQMGL
-624 KYSIGYGEVSDESII
+624 NYSVGYGTVTEESII
-639 IGQKPKAGEFIEK
+639 TAQKPKAGEFIEK

-657 IDLDKNDKARKII
+657 LDLDINNGERKIT
-670 PKLED
+670 PNLEG
-675 KDESEVQSLLEKTS
+675 KDEQELARLLEEIS
-689 IEFKFEGL
+689 IDFKVEGL
-697 EGGVVVDQAP
+697 EGGVVVDQNP
-707 KAGESAEEGQ
+707 KAGEKIAQGET
-717 VLTLILGEKTEETP
+717 LTLILGEKVEDSVN
-731 GPAANGLKDGL
+731 PASNGLKDGL

-753 IRSVEIKD
+753 IKSVEINDLSNKEKD
-761 TSDKNSKKDSED
+761 KED

-779 KKEDGQSKE
+779 KETEGQKD
-788 KP
+788 